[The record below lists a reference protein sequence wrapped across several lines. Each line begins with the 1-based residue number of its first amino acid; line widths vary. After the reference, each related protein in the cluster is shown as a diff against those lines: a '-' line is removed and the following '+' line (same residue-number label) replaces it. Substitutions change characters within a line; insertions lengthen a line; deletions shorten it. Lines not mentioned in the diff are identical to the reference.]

1 MPKKDPVSD
10 QTIMVK
16 VNQQLQSR
24 GVRSPCHVAV
34 MSQKGTVTLSGK
46 IQYDHQRQMA
56 VHATQNVDGVQR
68 VVDRMELIA
77 KESHWK
83 KESNW

>member
-10 QTIMVK
+10 RDIIQK

-24 GVRSPCHVAV
+24 GVRSPCRVTV
-34 MSQKGTVTLSGK
+34 MSQKATVTLSGK
-46 IQYDHQRQMA
+46 IQYDHQRRMA
-56 VHATQNVDGVQR
+56 VQVTQRVDGVQR
-68 VVDRMELIA
+68 VVDRMEVIG

-83 KESNW
+83 